1 MIKWKEVPCV
11 VLCAVAALPT
21 QVASAQAVR
30 VIGRRPTPKISV
42 NFITISALPNTV
54 NFNLVEGGVATGSLP
69 VTVVTNWVGIGLLS
83 TVQIYA
89 SLASATTALS
99 GGAPVTSI
107 PSSCVFGQ
115 DPKGIPTSYTPFT
128 QSGPSPGSSLLLF
141 NTGAIL
147 TLGSQTQ
154 TDVLSLKIDL
164 TSMPKLP
171 VGSYTGVLTLTIQ
184 SF

>member
-1 MIKWKEVPCV
+1 MCG
-11 VLCAVAALPT
+11 LAALSISA
-21 QVASAQAVR
+21 ASAQAVR
-30 VIGRRPTPKISV
+30 VIGRRPAPNVSV
-42 NFITISALPNTV
+42 NFITITALPNIV
-54 NFNLVEGGVATGSLP
+54 NFSLVEGGVATGSSP
-69 VTVVTNWVGIGLLS
+69 VTVVTTWVGIGLLS

-89 SLASATTALS
+89 SLSSAGTALS

-107 PSSCVFGQ
+107 PSSSVSGQ

-128 QSGPSPGSSLLLF
+128 QSGLNPGSSLLLY

-147 TLGSQTQ
+147 TIGAQSH
-154 TDVLSLKIDL
+154 TDILSLKIDL
-164 TSMPKLP
+164 TSMPQLP